1 VSSRS
6 TNVTLLIRQLTRR
19 RFLAVFPALLAVVLA
34 ACRGDDAQESHET
47 PTAETEP
54 SPTPEPEPTASPE
67 PSPAPSPT
75 PEPTPAA
82 QAVAPSPTPEPRTV
96 AIALDAELP
105 QYWTPVLEALRS
117 ELEHLATA
125 LDIDVR
131 WDVSESDANVALT
144 HRPYADDDALTLID
158 EPLLPVVSPRLP
170 ALAVT
175 GEQIQAVLAGQVGDW
190 SEVGANWSVPV
201 VRVVV
206 SGLTDEVHD
215 GEETVGSAG
224 DLITFLEQNA
234 GAIGLL
240 PRPHIDYRAQTL
252 VIDDRDVLRDSEAA
266 RDLPDHLTLSAVYL
280 DDVDEDVSGVLED
293 AGRQINEE
301 QRRPNPFVVTF
312 AGDIIM
318 GRTVHRRMLE
328 LNDFAAPLRLVADE
342 LRKGDLTVGNLE
354 CVLSDTITPPADPR
368 TFSFMT
374 FTAAVEGLQLAGF
387 HALSQAN
394 NHSMD
399 FGVAGM
405 RDSLATLDAAGI
417 KHYGI
422 GENLAEAR
430 EPCILEHDGV
440 TVALLGYDGITGSF
454 RGATAGS
461 AGTMPMVWDY
471 AIEDIRNVRDHVD
484 LVIPYFHWGVE
495 YTLTPTPGDR
505 QLAHAA
511 IDAGADVVM
520 GSHPHWVQGLEYY
533 NGRPIL
539 YSLSN
544 FVFDQEWSLET
555 KQGLIV
561 HLVFERTRLIGMRL
575 VPVLIEDFHRPRVVE
590 DEMREIILD
599 RIWQSTDLIVGG
611 G

>member
-6 TNVTLLIRQLTRR
+6 TDVTLLIKQLSRR
-19 RFLAVFPALLAVVLA
+19 RFLAVFPALLAAVLA
-34 ACRGDDAQESHET
+34 ACRGDAQETRET
-47 PTAETEP
+47 PTVETAP
-54 SPTPEPEPTASPE
+54 TPTPEPEPTASPE
-67 PSPAPSPT
+67 PSRTPSPT

-82 QAVAPSPTPEPRTV
+82 QAVAPSPTPEPRAI
-96 AIALDAELP
+96 AIALDPDLP
-105 QYWTPVLEALRS
+105 EYWSSTLDALRN
-117 ELEHLATA
+117 ELEHTATSH
-125 LDIDVR
+125 DIDVR
-131 WDVSESDANVALT
+131 WDVDESDANVVLT
-144 HRPYADDDALTLID
+144 HRPYADDEPVTLFD

-170 ALAVT
+170 ALSVT
-175 GEQIQAVLAGQVGDW
+175 SEQIQAVLGGQVRDW
-190 SEVGANWSVPV
+190 SEVGANWSIPV
-201 VRVVV
+201 VRVSV
-206 SGLTDEVHD
+206 SGLTEELHD
-215 GEETVGSAG
+215 GDETVDTAAG
-224 DLITFLEQNA
+224 LITLLRQDG
-234 GAIGLL
+234 GAVGLL
-240 PRPHIDYRAQTL
+240 PRSLIDYRAQTL
-252 VIDDRDVLRDSEAA
+252 VIDDRDVLREPEAA
-266 RDLPDHLTLSAVYL
+266 RDLPNHLELFAVYRN
-280 DDVDEDVSGVLED
+280 DIGEEYGTVLED
-293 AGRQINEE
+293 AARHINEE
-301 QRRPNPFVVTF
+301 QSRPNPFVITF

-318 GRTVHRRMLE
+318 GRTVHRRMVE

-342 LRKGDLTVGNLE
+342 LRTGDLTVGNLE

-374 FTAAVEGLQLAGF
+374 FTAAVEGLELAGF

-405 RDSLATLDAAGI
+405 RDTLATLDAAGI

-430 EPCILEHDGV
+430 EPCILEYDGV

-484 LVIPYFHWGVE
+484 LVIPYFHWGIE

-561 HLVFERTRLIGMRL
+561 HLMFERTRLIGMRL
-575 VPVLIEDFHRPRVVE
+575 VPVLIEDFHRPRIVE
-590 DEMREIILD
+590 DEMREIILG
-599 RIWQSTDLIVGG
+599 RIWQSADLIVAGG
-611 G
+611 